1 MELNPSSE
9 HPTVS
14 EGDLQERWID
24 LFILQP
30 TPFCN
35 LDCDYCYLPDRGN
48 RARISEA
55 RVIREALASYLAKED
70 RVRLEPVGRSVDGGI
85 AAEDE
90 EALEDLGF
98 GRK

>member
-1 MELNPSSE
+1 MER
-9 HPTVS
+9 TT
-14 EGDLQERWID
+14 IY
-24 LFILQP
+24 
-30 TPFCN
+30 
-35 LDCDYCYLPDRGN
+35 LDPELKRKLKEAAA

-90 EALEDLGF
+90 EALGDLGF

>member
-1 MELNPSSE
+1 MER
-9 HPTVS
+9 TT
-14 EGDLQERWID
+14 IY
-24 LFILQP
+24 
-30 TPFCN
+30 
-35 LDCDYCYLPDRGN
+35 LDPELKRKLKEAAA

-70 RVRLEPVGRSVDGGI
+70 PVKLEPVGRSADGGI
-85 AAEDE
+85 AARDE